1 MENQKTKRLVE
12 SAIMLTLAAILSVL
26 KIVELPAGGS
36 ITIASML
43 PIVII
48 AYRYG
53 TAWGLGIGLI
63 YGVIQQLFG
72 LDNLSYFTTWQSI
85 VAVILLDYIIAFA
98 VIGLSGIFRN
108 KIKNQATAMML
119 GALLVCILRY
129 ICHVLSGAT
138 VWKGLSIPTSAAL
151 TYSVIYNAT
160 YMIPETI
167 VLLVATCYIG
177 SVLDFRA
184 ELPVRFKPNQ
194 QKTVLPWI
202 PVVSGLL
209 IAAATIFDTASVFAH
224 LSNTDGYFDITQISE
239 VNWVYV
245 IAVTGVTVVI
255 SAVLLII
262 RQQQIRKTITSENN

>member
-12 SAIMLTLAAILSVL
+12 SAIMLTLATILSVL

-262 RQQQIRKTITSENN
+262 RQQQIRKTITSENQ

>member
-1 MENQKTKRLVE
+1 MENKKTKRLVE
-12 SAIMLTLAAILSVL
+12 SAIMLTLATILSVL

-48 AYRYG
+48 GYRYG

>member
-1 MENQKTKRLVE
+1 MENKKTKRLVE
-12 SAIMLTLAAILSVL
+12 SAIMLTLATILSVL

>member
-12 SAIMLTLAAILSVL
+12 SAIMLTLATILSVL

-202 PVVSGLL
+202 PVVSGHL
-209 IAAATIFDTASVFAH
+209 ISAATIFDTASVFAH
-224 LSNTDGYFDITQISE
+224 L
-239 VNWVYV
+239 
-245 IAVTGVTVVI
+245 
-255 SAVLLII
+255 
-262 RQQQIRKTITSENN
+262 